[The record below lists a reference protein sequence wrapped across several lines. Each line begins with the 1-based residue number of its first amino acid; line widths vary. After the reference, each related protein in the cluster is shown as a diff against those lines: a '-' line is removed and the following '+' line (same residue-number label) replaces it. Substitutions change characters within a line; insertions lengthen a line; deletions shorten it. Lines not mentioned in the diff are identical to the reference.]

1 MEIMHVDPERAQR
14 ILIASKFVWSQMQAA
29 MREVAKKFE
38 STVFSIKEEREPPPD
53 LPKSVEYVWENSHH
67 QQARRQQS
75 LKVKHQ
81 RREAMRKKH
90 APKLKKTRIKGITI
104 AR

>member
-1 MEIMHVDPERAQR
+1 MEIMHVDSEKIQR
-14 ILIASKFVWSQMQAA
+14 IFIASRFVQTQLQEA

-38 STVFSIKEEREPPPD
+38 NTVFSIKEEKGPPPD